1 MKNLIRSLFSM
12 GCLGWIF
19 LLMAVAILIG
29 SFAAVSNLISFDTTW
44 QRVDALA
51 VLEDQVSTHLREM
64 QLSELYYTYALDYGL
79 TPGDE
84 LDGVAG
90 HADQVEQSLDD
101 LVADGHF
108 SADMDYVEEEIGL
121 FNDFRTLLGQ
131 HRQAFEQMVQT
142 YESGDAAATVEGLI
156 AIQEENG
163 EMQGMLDELIADL
176 DADRLEAAQAFPEEI
191 SFAILGAGAALIA
204 VLLLAL
210 VGYRSITLL
219 TEPVVD
225 LTNAVIAIGGDQYR
239 PELLGRMLKQGGP
252 PGRFARA
259 LDAFA
264 QAIERRDASLKQEID
279 GLREQLYES
288 RRRRLKI
295 STPDRQEGALP

>member
-1 MKNLIRSLFSM
+1 MKNLIRSLLSM

-19 LLMAVAILIG
+19 LFMALAIFVG
-29 SFAAVSNLISFDTTW
+29 SFAAVSNVIAFETIW
-44 QRVDALA
+44 QRIEALA
-51 VLEDQVSTHLREM
+51 TLEDQVSTHLREM
-64 QLSELYYTYALDYGL
+64 QLSELYYTYNLDYGL
-79 TPGDE
+79 E
-84 LDGVAG
+84 LGENVAEAAG
-90 HADQVEQSLDD
+90 HADQIEQGLED
-101 LVADGHF
+101 LVAGGHF
-108 SADMDYVEEEIGL
+108 SADMGYGEEEIGL
-121 FNDFRTLLGQ
+121 FNDFRTLLGE
-131 HRQAFEQMVQT
+131 HRQGFEQLAQT
-142 YESGDAAATVEGLI
+142 SEPGDAAATVEGLI

-163 EMQGMLDELIADL
+163 ELQGMLDELIADL

-191 SFAILGAGAALIA
+191 SFAILGASVALVA

-210 VGYRSITLL
+210 VGYRAITLL

-225 LTNAVIAIGGDQYR
+225 LTNAVVAIGGDQYR

-295 STPDRQEGALP
+295 STPER

>member
-19 LLMAVAILIG
+19 MFMVLAIFVG
-29 SFAAVSNLISFDTTW
+29 SFAAISNLIAFDTIW
-44 QRVDALA
+44 QRIDALA
-51 VLEDQVSTHLREM
+51 TLEDQVSTHLREM
-64 QLSELYYTYALDYGL
+64 QLSELYYTYNLDYGL
-79 TPGDE
+79 DLGENLDE
-84 LDGVAG
+84 VAG
-90 HADQVEQSLDD
+90 HADQIDQGLDD
-101 LVADGHF
+101 LVAGGHF
-108 SADMDYVEEEIGL
+108 SADMGYGEEEIGL
-121 FNDFRTLLGQ
+121 FNDFRTLLVQ
-131 HRQAFEQMVQT
+131 HRQGFEQMAQA
-142 YESGDAAATVEGLI
+142 YESGDAAATIEGLI

-163 EMQGMLDELIADL
+163 ELQGMLDELIADL

-191 SFAILGAGAALIA
+191 SFAILGASVALVA

-210 VGYRSITLL
+210 VGYRAITLL

-225 LTNAVIAIGGDQYR
+225 LTNAVVAIGGDQYR

-295 STPDRQEGALP
+295 STPER